1 MRAIV
6 LAGSKGIG
14 KGISDE
20 LTSICDEVIS
30 TSSKEL
36 DTSNIDQVKSFI
48 KKNNNTDILILNT
61 GGPPAKDFFTITEKE
76 WLKYYNQLFY
86 SFIYILQN
94 LKINNGGY
102 IFLISSH
109 QIKEPKDTMSLSV
122 SYRIAFSSILKLL
135 TKHYAKKQV
144 SCINIAP
151 GPIATDRL
159 KNLVSDLKSLEDR
172 LPMRRI
178 GEVHELSSF
187 IRAIIEN
194 KIKYLTGVTINFDGG
209 HSKYV
214 L

>member
-1 MRAIV
+1 MKAIV

-14 KGISDE
+14 KGITDQ
-20 LTSICDEVIS
+20 LNLICDEVVS
-30 TSSKEL
+30 TSSSDL
-36 DTSNIDQVKSFI
+36 DTSNINQVKNFI
-48 KKNNNTDILILNT
+48 SAQKETDILILNT
-61 GGPPAKDFFTITEKE
+61 GGPPAKDFFKITQDE

-86 SFIYILQN
+86 SFVYILQN
-94 LKINNGGY
+94 LKINDNGY

-135 TKHYAKKQV
+135 SKHYANRQV

-159 KNLVSDLKSLEDR
+159 KNLVSDLKSLENR
-172 LPMRRI
+172 LPMKRI
-178 GEVHELSSF
+178 GEVDELAKF
-187 IRAIIEN
+187 VRLIIEN
-194 KIKYLTGVTINFDGG
+194 DIKYLTGVTINFDGG

>member
-1 MRAIV
+1 MKAIV

-14 KGISDE
+14 KGITDQ
-20 LTSICDEVIS
+20 LKLICNEVVS
-30 TSSKEL
+30 TSSSDL
-36 DTSNIDQVKSFI
+36 DTSKIQEVKKFVSVQ
-48 KKNNNTDILILNT
+48 KETDILILNT
-61 GGPPAKDFFTITEKE
+61 GGPPAKDFFKITQDE

-94 LKINNGGY
+94 LKINDGGY

-135 TKHYAKKQV
+135 SKHYANRQV

-172 LPMRRI
+172 LPMKRI
-178 GEVHELSSF
+178 GKVEELSKFVRS
-187 IRAIIEN
+187 IIEN
-194 KIKYLTGVTINFDGG
+194 EIKYLTGVTINFDGG

>member
-1 MRAIV
+1 MKAIV

-14 KGISDE
+14 KGITDQ
-20 LTSICDEVIS
+20 LNLICDEVVS
-30 TSSKEL
+30 TSSSDL
-36 DTSNIDQVKSFI
+36 DTSNINQVKNFI
-48 KKNNNTDILILNT
+48 SAQKETDILILNT
-61 GGPPAKDFFTITEKE
+61 GGPPAKDFFKITQDE

-86 SFIYILQN
+86 SFVYILQN
-94 LKINNGGY
+94 LKINDNGY

-135 TKHYAKKQV
+135 SKHYANRQV
-144 SCINIAP
+144 SCLNIAP

-159 KNLVSDLKSLEDR
+159 KNLVSDLKSLENR
-172 LPMRRI
+172 LPMKRI
-178 GEVHELSSF
+178 GEVDELAKF
-187 IRAIIEN
+187 VRLIIEN
-194 KIKYLTGVTINFDGG
+194 DIKYLTGVTINFDGG